1 MMKSDAHTPLV
12 SLILCTYNPH
22 RGLLEWAL
30 ESLEKQT
37 LDKSQFEIIVVDNN
51 SSPPL
56 NTSSMKNSANLPLRI
71 IREPRQGL
79 TFSRCAGIAEASAEL
94 LVFMDDDNHLDPDY
108 LENAVTIAAKEPQI
122 GVYGGIS
129 RAVLERPI
137 HHWKEKV
144 IPHLGVR
151 NYGPDP
157 ITSFEDRWGEWEPIG
172 AGMVSRRDVAETFV
186 HAVETSSIAGKLGRQ
201 GNKLFSGE
209 DSLFARLANRLGYA
223 CSYQPSLSL
232 SHFMKKSRFKPLH
245 LSRTL
250 KGHGRSFV
258 ILQRTL
264 GKHVERPGYVMI
276 VSILLGR
283 FILRIRRFGMRAG
296 IIEWCWD
303 LGFLQESLK
312 RRS

>member
-1 MMKSDAHTPLV
+1 MMKSDGHTPLV

-22 RGLLEWAL
+22 RGLLDWAL
-30 ESLEKQT
+30 ESLEQQT
-37 LDKSQFEIIVVDNN
+37 LNKSQFEVIVVDNN

-56 NTSSMKNSANLPLRI
+56 NASSMKNSENLPLRI

-108 LENAVTIAAKEPQI
+108 LENAIAIAAKEPRI
-122 GVYGGIS
+122 GLFGGIS
-129 RAVLERPI
+129 RAVFEYPI
-137 HHWKEKV
+137 HPWKEKV

-157 ITSFEDRWGEWEPIG
+157 ITSFEDHWGEWEPIG
-172 AGMVSRRDVAETFV
+172 AGMVSRKDVAESFV
-186 HAVETSSIAGKLGRQ
+186 HAVETTSIASELGRK
-201 GNKLFSGE
+201 GKKLFSGE

-223 CSYQPSLSL
+223 CSYQPTLSL

-264 GKHVERPGYVMI
+264 GNQVSRPGFSMI
-276 VSILLGR
+276 VRILLGR
-283 FILRIRRFGMRAG
+283 FILRTRRFGFRAG
-296 IIEWCWD
+296 VVEWFWD

-312 RRS
+312 RRA